1 MMMIK
6 LGRARALCFLA
17 VVLWALSV
25 VPAAAQ
31 IGTGS
36 ITGSVFD
43 SSKAVIPD
51 AEIVVTNVATNV
63 PRTTLST
70 AAGDYSVTG
79 LLPGRYTVSATKAGF
94 RTGLV
99 PAFDLEVDQKARVD
113 ITLEVGQVTQTVS
126 VTAEAPLLDT
136 SSSTVGEVIENRRVV
151 DLPLNGRNFLDL
163 ATLSPGVAFTKDG
176 NDSFGEVRE
185 VGRRVSDQYAVGGAR
200 AQDTN
205 FLLNGGTNTEPDFNT
220 FASVPSIDEIQE
232 FKVMTNSYTAEY
244 GRGASQINA
253 TTKSGTND
261 FHGTAYDFLRND
273 ALDAHD
279 FFDGIFAPGESK
291 PAFRQNQ
298 FGATAG
304 GKILRDKAFFFA
316 SYEGLRDRT
325 SFNGSA
331 TVPTALARTGNLS
344 DYGTPVFKPHT
355 VDANGDPL
363 FYAGNTL
370 PATCYTTDPNVNE
383 EWPNMT
389 IPNECIN
396 PAVAKFLASPYA
408 PPPNRDGLF
417 NNYLQV
423 VRNTTDYDQAAGRI
437 DYVLNPK
444 MNLWGRYSWAREK
457 AVESNPLPERGLLQ
471 DVITSTV
478 NLHHSWAITPRMV
491 NELHASYLR
500 LGSTNFGA
508 LAFKQ
513 NVAAD
518 IGIVGTSAYPA
529 DWGAPDF
536 ESDDGLVSLGEDQI
550 GHPVQNIDNVYEYG
564 DDWSLSH
571 GRHLIKA
578 GVSFRREQLNV
589 FAHNWPRGAFT
600 FESASTAPAV
610 VNPDGTLS
618 FDTSAGGTSVASFL
632 LGVSQVSAV
641 GVGDTYVHLRRWAQ
655 AYYLQDDFKVTKN
668 LTLNFGMRYEYA
680 PYWHENNDLLVNL
693 DLSNGLMAPGVATAI
708 RPGTGDPYAGF
719 TGGVLLD
726 SDPNSPTYLP
736 FVRTNQFGRALVAPD
751 RTNWS
756 PRFGFAWSPQ
766 WGKGSTVIRGGAGIF
781 YSPPLANPW
790 YNFAENAPRSLQ
802 LNLLSNLSVV
812 DQVFANA
819 SAGVVQQPF
828 MLGIETHARTPR
840 IQQWS
845 LGIQHEIVPNLV
857 LDVAYVASASTHLP
871 HLVDFN
877 WNLPVMNAQHQVVQP
892 VTYTD
897 PYYAGLGVFGNMVEH
912 ATSANYN
919 SLQVKVEK
927 KWSQGFSFLSSYTW
941 SKSLDVSSAT
951 RDGGPGGWL
960 ANATPHLF
968 NRRADYGPSVF
979 DLRQNLVNSALYELP
994 FGRGKHWG
1002 QTWSGP
1008 VDKVF
1013 GGWQI
1018 GGINVIHGGFPAS
1031 CIVDN
1036 DAAVQNVGFEV
1047 DYCNALAGVNPNVGP
1062 RTLQQWWNIT
1072 GFSFPSDQQVFGNA
1086 GRDTMRGP
1094 NFVTFNFN
1102 AMKTTH
1108 LTEKLQLQFRFE
1120 AFNLFNHPV
1129 FSMPQTVLDS
1139 YPGVGTGSPVP
1150 VPQPVGNGDLG
1161 NVFGSIGSTAAS
1173 NRQLQFA
1180 LKLLW

>member
-1 MMMIK
+1 MK
-6 LGRARALCFLA
+6 RAAQIFWLVAAFGFLTA
-17 VVLWALSV
+17 M
-25 VPAAAQ
+25 PAWAQ

-36 ITGSVFD
+36 ITGMVFD
-43 SSKAVIPD
+43 PSKAVIP
-51 AEIVVTNVATNV
+51 EVEVVVTNVDTNV
-63 PRTTLST
+63 SRKTTTT
-70 AAGDYSVTG
+70 ASGDYSVTG
-79 LLPGRYTVSATKAGF
+79 LLPGRYTVTARRAGF
-94 RTGLV
+94 RVASV
-99 PAFDLEVDQKARVD
+99 PAFTLEVDQKARVD
-113 ITLEVGQVTQTVS
+113 LTLQVGQMTQTVS
-126 VTAEAPLLDT
+126 VTGEAPVLDT

-163 ATLSPGVAFTKDG
+163 TTLSPGVTFTKDG

-253 TTKSGTND
+253 TTKSGTNS

-279 FFDGIFAPGESK
+279 FFDGVFDPGGPK

-325 SFNGSA
+325 SYTGSA
-331 TVPTALARTGNLS
+331 TVPTALARTGDLS
-344 DYGTPVFKPHT
+344 DYGIPIFKPHT
-355 VDANGDPL
+355 VDANGDSL
-363 FYAGNTL
+363 FYPGNTL
-370 PATCYTTDPNVNE
+370 PAGCYTSDPNVNE

-389 IPNECIN
+389 ISPECIN

-408 PPPNRDGLF
+408 PPPNRDGIYS
-417 NNYLQV
+417 NYVQV
-423 VRNTTDYDQAAGRI
+423 VRNTTGWDQAAGRL

-444 MNLWGRYSWAREK
+444 MIIWGRYSFGREK
-457 AVESNPLPERGLLQ
+457 AVDANPLPERGLLQ
-471 DVITSTV
+471 DVISSTA
-478 NLHHSWAITPRMV
+478 NLHFSWTITPRMV
-491 NELHASYLR
+491 NEIRASYLR
-500 LGSTNFGA
+500 LGSTNYGA
-508 LAFKQ
+508 LAFKK
-513 NVAAD
+513 NVAAE
-518 IGIVGTSAYPA
+518 IGIPGTSNFPA

-564 DDWSLSH
+564 DDWSLSY

-578 GVSFRREQLNV
+578 GVNIRREQLNV

-600 FESASTAPAV
+600 LESASSAPAI

-618 FDTSAGGTSVASFL
+618 FDTSAGGQSVASFL
-632 LGVSQVSAV
+632 QGVSQVAAV

-655 AYYLQDDFKVTKN
+655 AYYIQDDFKVSKN
-668 LTLNFGMRYEYA
+668 LTLNFGLRYEYG
-680 PYWHENNDLLVNL
+680 PYWHDTNNLLVNL
-693 DLSNGLMAPGVATAI
+693 DLSNGLMAPGIATLI

-719 TGGVLLD
+719 TGGIQLGPD
-726 SDPNSPTYLP
+726 LP
-736 FVRTNQFGRALVAPD
+736 FVSTNKFGGALVAPD

-756 PRFGFAWSPQ
+756 PRFGFAWAPE
-766 WGKGSTVIRGGAGIF
+766 WGKGRTVLRGGAGIF

-790 YNFAENAPRSLQ
+790 YNFAENVPRSMQ
-802 LNLLSNLSVV
+802 LNLLSNFSVV

-819 SAGVVQQPF
+819 TAGVIEQPF
-828 MLGIETHARTPR
+828 VLGIETRARTPR
-840 IQQWS
+840 VQQWS
-845 LGIQHEIVPNLV
+845 LGIQHEIVPNLL

-877 WNLPVMNAQHQVVQP
+877 WNLPAMDAHHNVLQP
-892 VTYTD
+892 VTYGD
-897 PYYAGLGVFGNMVEH
+897 PYYPSLGVFANMVEH

-919 SLQVKVEK
+919 SLQMKVEK
-927 KWSQGFSFLSSYTW
+927 KWAQGFSFLSSYTW
-941 SKSLDVSSAT
+941 SKSLDASSST

-960 ANATPHLF
+960 ANATPRLF
-968 NRRADYGPSVF
+968 DRRHDYGPSVF
-979 DLRQNLVNSALYELP
+979 DVRQNLVNSALYELP
-994 FGRGKHWG
+994 FGRGKRWG
-1002 QTWSGP
+1002 QNWSAP
-1008 VDKVF
+1008 VDKAL

-1018 GGINVIHGGFPAS
+1018 GGINVIRGGFPGS

-1036 DAAVQNVGFEV
+1036 DAAVSNAGFEV
-1047 DYCNALAGVNPNVGP
+1047 DYCDALSGVNPNWGP
-1062 RTLQQWWNIT
+1062 RTLQQWWNIQA
-1072 GFSFPSDQQVFGNA
+1072 FSFPSDNQVFGNA
-1086 GRDTMRGP
+1086 GRDTLRGP
-1094 NFVTFNFN
+1094 SFITFDFS
-1102 AMKTTH
+1102 AMKTTN
-1108 LTEKLQLQFRFE
+1108 LTEKLKLQFRFE
-1120 AFNLFNHPV
+1120 AFNLLNHPV

-1150 VPQPVGNGDLG
+1150 VPQPVDNGSLG
-1161 NVFGSIGSTAAS
+1161 SVFGSIGSTAAS

-1180 LKLLW
+1180 MKLIW